1 MSRLRQI
8 VESDRFRRTVM
19 IAILV
24 NAIHIGLETDA
35 GILRRYGAVLHGL
48 DTAVLALFS
57 VEMFLRLAVCSP
69 LRAFLRDPWNWF
81 DTIVIGAGFFP
92 GSQFLTVFR
101 LLRILRLMRT
111 VRVLPGLKRITEAL
125 FASLPSLANVGIILF
140 LLFYMYA
147 TAGTL
152 LYGAILPQ
160 KFGSLGLSLL
170 TLFQVVTLE
179 SWSLVMTDLLPQAPY
194 AWVFFVSFIVLGG
207 YVALSSAVA
216 ILVGNLSAGQ
226 EIDEL
231 AKVRQ
236 ALARIEA
243 RLERL
248 PR

>member
-8 VESDRFRRTVM
+8 VESDWFRRTVM

-24 NAIHIGLETDA
+24 NAIHIGLETDP
-35 GILRRYGAVLHGL
+35 GIVRRYGSALHIM
-48 DTAVLALFS
+48 DVAVLALFT
-57 VEMFLRLAVCSP
+57 VEMLLRLAACSP
-69 LRAFLRDPWNWF
+69 LSAFLREPWNWF
-81 DTIVIGAGFFP
+81 DTVVIGAGFLP

-125 FASLPSLANVGIILF
+125 FASIPSLANVGIILF

-231 AKVRQ
+231 AKIRQ
-236 ALARIEA
+236 AVARIEA